1 MDEAAARIE
10 PAAPAA
16 TAAPVAAGAGARQA
30 RVLTPTRQALRRFR
44 RHRLAVVGVI
54 VLLLFIVLAAFAP
67 LVARVGPD
75 TVDLLARNQGP
86 TAAHWLGTDRTG
98 RDTFARTLYAGRVS
112 LAIGFA
118 AAAISILI
126 GAALGAVA
134 GFFGGWVDSLIMRLT
149 DVVMTFPAIIIVL
162 TVVALT
168 GPGIDKTLLV
178 IGLLNW
184 PVPCRLVRAKFLSL
198 REQEFLIAAR
208 AMGASPARLIGVH
221 AFPNTVDVLVVYA
234 SFGVVN
240 AILLEAG
247 LSFLGLGVQPPT
259 ASWGNMINVARNLQ
273 VLEQQPWQWVPAG
286 VAIVLTV
293 LACNFIGDGLRDALD
308 PHMNI

>member
-1 MDEAAARIE
+1 MVDRPI
-10 PAAPAA
+10 PAESTTLTPLAPA
-16 TAAPVAAGAGARQA
+16 TGQVVPQSM
-30 RVLTPTRQALRRFR
+30 VLTPTRQALRRFR
-44 RHRLAVVGVI
+44 RHRLAMAGVI
-54 VLLLFIVLAAFAP
+54 ILLLCILLAVFAP
-67 LVARVGPD
+67 IVARVSPNAI
-75 TVDLLARNQGP
+75 DLLGRNHGP
-86 TAAHWLGTDRTG
+86 TAKHWLGTDRTG
-98 RDTFARTLYAGRVS
+98 RDTFARTIYAGRIS
-112 LAIGFA
+112 LSIGFA
-118 AAAISILI
+118 AAAISIVV

-134 GFFGGWVDSLIMRLT
+134 GFFSGRVDAIIMRFT
-149 DVVMTFPAIIIVL
+149 DVVMTFPAIIIIL
-162 TVVALT
+162 TIVALT
-168 GPGIDKTLLV
+168 GPGIGKTMLV

-198 REQEFLIAAR
+198 REQEFLVAAR
-208 AMGASPARLIGVH
+208 AMGASAARMIGVH

-234 SFGVVN
+234 SFGIVN

-308 PHMNI
+308 PRMNIT

>member
-1 MDEAAARIE
+1 MDSSMAEPDAR
-10 PAAPAA
+10 ALAPIRPDAL
-16 TAAPVAAGAGARQA
+16 TARTQTKI
-30 RVLTPTRQALRRFR
+30 LTPTGQALRRFR
-44 RHRLAVVGVI
+44 RHRLAVIGVVVVALF
-54 VLLLFIVLAAFAP
+54 VLLAIFAP
-67 LVARVGPD
+67 VVARVGPNA
-75 TVDLLARNQGP
+75 VDLLGRNQGP
-86 TAAHWLGTDRTG
+86 TAKHWFGTDRTG

-112 LAIGFA
+112 LSIGFA
-118 AAAISILI
+118 AAMISIVV
-126 GAALGAVA
+126 GALLGAIA
-134 GFFGGWVDSLIMRLT
+134 GFFGRWVDGVIMRFT

-162 TVVALT
+162 TIVALT
-168 GPGIDKTLLV
+168 GPGIIKTLLI

-198 REQEFLIAAR
+198 REQEFLVAAR
-208 AMGASPARLIGVH
+208 AMGASAPRMIGVH

-273 VLEQQPWQWVPAG
+273 VLEQQPWLWVPAG

-308 PHMNI
+308 PRMNIG

>member
-1 MDEAAARIE
+1 MDNSLAESDARAI
-10 PAAPAA
+10 APTTPGVL
-16 TAAPVAAGAGARQA
+16 TARTQTK
-30 RVLTPTRQALRRFR
+30 VLTPTGQALRRFR
-44 RHRLAVVGVI
+44 RHRLAVVGVVVVALF
-54 VLLLFIVLAAFAP
+54 VLLALFAP
-67 LVARVGPD
+67 VVAREGPN

-86 TAAHWLGTDRTG
+86 TARHWFGTDRTG

-112 LAIGFA
+112 LSIGFA
-118 AAAISILI
+118 AAMISII
-126 GAALGAVA
+126 VGALLGAIA
-134 GFFGGWVDSLIMRLT
+134 GFFGKWVDGVIMRFT
-149 DVVMTFPAIIIVL
+149 DVVMTFPAIIIIL
-162 TVVALT
+162 TIVALT
-168 GPGIDKTLLV
+168 GPGIIKTLLI

-198 REQEFLIAAR
+198 REQEFLVAAR
-208 AMGASPARLIGVH
+208 AMGASAPRMIGVH

-273 VLEQQPWQWVPAG
+273 VLEQQPWLWVPAG

-308 PHMNI
+308 PRMNI

>member
-1 MDEAAARIE
+1 MAKDMSETGGSLAAAS
-10 PAAPAA
+10 PQAPMAR
-16 TAAPVAAGAGARQA
+16 GRQA
-30 RVLTPTRQALRRFR
+30 SVQTPTSQAIRRFR

-54 VLLLFIVLAAFAP
+54 IVTLFILLAAFAP
-67 LVARVGPD
+67 LVARVEPNAI
-75 TVDLLARNQGP
+75 DLRARGQGP
-86 TAAHWLGTDRTG
+86 SAQHWFGTDRTG

-112 LAIGFA
+112 LAIGIV
-118 AAAISILI
+118 AAAISIVI
-126 GAALGAVA
+126 GAFLGALA
-134 GFFGGWVDSLIMRLT
+134 GFFGKWVDGLIMRIT
-149 DVVMTFPAIIIVL
+149 DIVMTFPSIVIIL

-168 GPGIDKTLLV
+168 GPGLFKTMLV

-184 PVPCRLVRAKFLSL
+184 PIPCRLVRAKFLSL
-198 REQEFLIAAR
+198 REQEFLTAAR
-208 AMGASPARLIGVH
+208 AIGATPARLIGVH

-273 VLEQQPWQWVPAG
+273 VLEQFPWQWAPAG

-293 LACNFIGDGLRDALD
+293 LATNFIGDGLRDALD
-308 PHMNI
+308 PRMNIS